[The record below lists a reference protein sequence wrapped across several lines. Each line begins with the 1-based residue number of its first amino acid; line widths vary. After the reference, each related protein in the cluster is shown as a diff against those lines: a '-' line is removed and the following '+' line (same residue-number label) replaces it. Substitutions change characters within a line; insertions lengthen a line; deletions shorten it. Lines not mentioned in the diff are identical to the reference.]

1 MRRRR
6 LGGRSSTPGWR
17 GAGSWRSGTSRPSPT
32 SATWG
37 PTPVAEAIKVC
48 EEILEAASGDRKAES
63 RALNLLAHLRAEQ
76 GELDR
81 ARDLYRQSRALL
93 EEYGMKFSAA
103 LTSLDSGLVEL
114 IAGDPEVAEAEL
126 RRDYE
131 ELDRMGESNYRA
143 TIAAFLAE
151 ALYRQERLEDAEK
164 FAGICREIAAA
175 DDLVS
180 QICSAIR
187 SRKGARAA
195 R

>member
-1 MRRRR
+1 
-6 LGGRSSTPGWR
+6 
-17 GAGSWRSGTSRPSPT
+17 
-32 SATWG
+32 
-37 PTPVAEAIKVC
+37 
-48 EEILEAASGDRKAES
+48 
-63 RALNLLAHLRAEQ
+63 
-76 GELDR
+76 
-81 ARDLYRQSRALL
+81 
-93 EEYGMKFSAA
+93 MKFSAA

-180 QICSAIR
+180 QIYWRSVLGRVLARRGEFDRGRILLLEAHEMIRPSDELDSKGKILAEFMRWMLTEGQKLTADLSYAPLPKGIIDMEMAAID
-187 SRKGARAA
+187 KVK
-195 R
+195 